1 MSTVSDEL
9 LELEELLE
17 LDPPPAAAADDEEEE
32 VVVLDVEE
40 EVVLAFEVMSEET
53 VALLAV
59 EVVLKA

>member
-1 MSTVSDEL
+1 
-9 LELEELLE
+9 
-17 LDPPPAAAADDEEEE
+17 
-32 VVVLDVEE
+32 VVLDVEE